1 LTIRSKTLVV
11 VLLLVGASYALL
23 AWVLAGRIRSDFA
36 RLEQREAQR
45 NMERVNQAVL
55 ASVDALCEKLIDW
68 AVWDDTYAF
77 MSDRNKEYV
86 ESNIVETSF
95 TGLKL
100 NLLLFFGSDG
110 GLVLGQ
116 AFDEADRMAAAL
128 PAGLMAAR
136 FGSESPLIAFLAIN
150 DSKRGVL
157 VGEGHP
163 PLLFCSQPIV
173 KSSGLGP
180 SRGTMVFGAWLTE
193 ARQRNLEKLTR
204 LSLSFRTS
212 GPPAAP
218 PAAPG
223 SGFPIAAESEDVLAG
238 LATFPDPGGRGA
250 LVVQASLPREVH
262 REARR
267 TLAAVM
273 LALAIVGGVL
283 GAATLLL
290 LEILVL
296 RRLAA
301 MSAAV
306 KGITDRFEFEAR
318 VDDSGSDEISRLG
331 RSVNGLLAAME
342 QATSSG
348 DAADGGRDP

>member
-1 LTIRSKTLVV
+1 
-11 VLLLVGASYALL
+11 
-23 AWVLAGRIRSDFA
+23 
-36 RLEQREAQR
+36 
-45 NMERVNQAVL
+45 
-55 ASVDALCEKLIDW
+55 
-68 AVWDDTYAF
+68 
-77 MSDRNKEYV
+77 
-86 ESNIVETSF
+86 
-95 TGLKL
+95 
-100 NLLLFFGSDG
+100 
-110 GLVLGQ
+110 
-116 AFDEADRMAAAL
+116 MAAAL
-128 PAGLMAAR
+128 PAQLLAAR
-136 FGSESPLIAFLAIN
+136 FGPESPLIAFLAIN
-150 DSKRGVL
+150 DSKRGIL
-157 VGEGHP
+157 VGEGHRR

-193 ARQRNLEKLTR
+193 ARQRTLEKLTR

-212 GPPAAP
+212 GTPAAP

-223 SGFPIAAESEDVLAG
+223 SGFPIATESEDVLAG
-238 LATFPDPGGRGA
+238 LAEFPDPGGRGA

-267 TLAAVM
+267 TLGAVM
-273 LALAIVGGVL
+273 LALAVVGGVL